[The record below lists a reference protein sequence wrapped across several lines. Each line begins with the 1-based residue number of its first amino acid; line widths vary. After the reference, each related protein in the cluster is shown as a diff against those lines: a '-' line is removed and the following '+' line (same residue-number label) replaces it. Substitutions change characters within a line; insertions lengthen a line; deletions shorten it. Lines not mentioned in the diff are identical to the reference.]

1 MANSINDLYLKY
13 ANKVGRTLESDRYFQ
28 YLFEMVQ
35 AGSNVFQQKYQVMH
49 KVVDERWL
57 ATIEN
62 SIDAI
67 NEIIDKPRRFVTTK
81 EEVVPVAL
89 AKKITADSVRHLS
102 MNTQFIASS
111 ENGDIQPTRVLNV
124 STEESY
130 NLYENRFIYHLIQ
143 RLVTFIDKRTDVIF
157 WATGDETQNV
167 LNFQSQ
173 IDDAYEEIQYKIE
186 MTIKNRQSF
195 AENESDNMQLFMRI
209 DRVRRMVLALKRSS
223 FCDIMAGCS
232 KVRSPIQRTNLI
244 MKDPNYRTCY
254 QLWQF
259 LENYD
264 DVGYTIE
271 VQDSALEFDEEYM
284 IQMYTNLITNY
295 TVFKSLMEGDSRR
308 LEEVANQKRRI
319 IRPKFIKKI
328 KEEFVEDRNIEDVEI
343 RRVFVE
349 EVTQAQLD
357 AEAALERETEAR
369 KQAEQNLEDMDAQMI
384 ALQQQVS
391 NLMMMNQEAEV
402 RAEEERQGKEAA
414 QQEKEAAEQE
424 RDAALQEAQTA
435 KQAQEAAEEQAKQ
448 DVAAALAREQSGIA
462 AAQQKADAEI
472 AGTKAQAEKE
482 IADMRQQADTEI
494 AEAKAQAEGAIADMR
509 QQADTEIAEAKTQ
522 AEKEIADM
530 RQQADTEIAEA
541 KTQAEKEIADMR
553 QQADTEIAEAKQQ
566 AEADVRAAEDH
577 AEESRR
583 QAQES
588 KADAKRRIDDALHKA
603 EEIKTR
609 AEASVA
615 EVTAQLQTLQQEKDT
630 LAAQSRQR
638 ENELTE
644 QVNATKNLLENTRK
658 QAEDDARKAHAEQER
673 LTREAREQ
681 LDTLTREK
689 QEQLAA
695 EQESN
700 RQTVAQLQREHA
712 EAVEAADRAAK
723 SQLEEVERRLQERIA
738 ELERRNSQLSEQLD
752 EANTAWEQLEER
764 LEDTEQQAEAA
775 REQARRMKEKAEAN
789 TLSHYIISRLNNRK
803 QKQNTPD
810 GEAART
816 EAANVVRD
824 DYDDD
829 RNGDDGQG

>member
-541 KTQAEKEIADMR
+541 K
-553 QQADTEIAEAKQQ
+553 QQ